1 MDNIKNDQRT
11 QILVAG
17 MVFFAIAFPVYF
29 SFAASEVDSY
39 SPSGKIGTYEITG
52 ELSYHWIGEGT
63 ENVNDGDEVT
73 VIANSDAAGDELK
86 GKNIVG
92 VRATVTYSETNEDS
106 TGFPCAGYQT
116 AEDTVDAHLMY
127 VPFEQSRSAIASGE
141 SVSLEWYDSSLLDT
155 TVENMSDSMIELLLD
170 GMGIGFG
177 EHSLDIGVTANTG
190 GGTGNC
196 QGSDPGESV
205 SWMIELISLDYTIT
219 LVE

>member
-39 SPSGKIGTYEITG
+39 SPSGKMGTYEITG

-92 VRATVTYSETNEDS
+92 VRATVTYSETNEES
-106 TGFPCAGYQT
+106 TPSP
-116 AEDTVDAHLMY
+116 VL
-127 VPFEQSRSAIASGE
+127 AIKQQK
-141 SVSLEWYDSSLLDT
+141 T
-155 TVENMSDSMIELLLD
+155 
-170 GMGIGFG
+170 
-177 EHSLDIGVTANTG
+177 
-190 GGTGNC
+190 
-196 QGSDPGESV
+196 Q
-205 SWMIELISLDYTIT
+205 
-219 LVE
+219 